1 MGARTG
7 ILLVG
12 NPDSLI
18 SALDILR
25 TAGHTARAVDAH
37 EALGELRERPAEL
50 VLLDA
55 RLGEHGWHLCGQ
67 LQADPEFVDL
77 PVLLLGSE
85 STLLNRVA
93 TQGELERLR
102 EAVSENRVLL
112 QETHHRVKNNLQW
125 VNSVLFLQAAQLKQR
140 DLAAILEAAQG
151 RVRSMALI
159 HDALYRSESLASLS
173 FREYLEQL
181 CDNLWEAFEP
191 RSLDMELELD
201 CPDLHLGV
209 DRTATCGL
217 LVNEL
222 VTNAFKHGYPDN
234 SHGKISVTFTPSE
247 GSYSLAVF
255 DDGLSPP
262 PGPMPDGEGTMGL
275 QLIRLLTA
283 KLRGKFFMIEGKGKG
298 WGVRVEFPEREPG
311 AVRG

>member
-12 NPDSLI
+12 NPDSLV

-25 TAGHTARAVDAH
+25 TAGHTARAAGAH
-37 EALGELRERPAEL
+37 QALTELRTQPAEL
-50 VLLDA
+50 LLLDA
-55 RLGEHGWHLCGQ
+55 RLGEPGWRLCGQ
-67 LQADPEFVDL
+67 LQDEPEFADL

-85 STLLNRVA
+85 STLLDRVA
-93 TQGELERLR
+93 AQSELVRLR
-102 EAVSENRVLL
+102 ETISEHRVLL

-140 DLAAILEAAQG
+140 ELAAILEAAQG

-234 SHGKISVTFTPSE
+234 GHGKITVTFTPGE
-247 GSYSLAVF
+247 GTFALSVF
-255 DDGLSPP
+255 DDGVSPP
-262 PGPMPDGEGTMGL
+262 TGPMPDGEGTMGL

-283 KLRGKFFMIEGKGKG
+283 KLRGKFSMIEGKG

>member
-1 MGARTG
+1 MGTRNG

-12 NPDSLI
+12 NPDSLV

-25 TAGHTARAVDAH
+25 TAGHAVRTVGAADA
-37 EALGELRERPAEL
+37 LTELRGQPAEL
-50 VLLDA
+50 VLVDA
-55 RLGEHGWHLCGQ
+55 RLGEPGWHLCGQ
-67 LQADPEFVDL
+67 LQSESEFRDV
-77 PVLLLGSE
+77 PVQLLGNE
-85 STLLNRVA
+85 ATLLDRIAVQN
-93 TQGELERLR
+93 ELQRLR
-102 EAVSENRVLL
+102 EAVSEHRVLL

-140 DLAAILEAAQG
+140 EVVAILEAAQG

-173 FREYLEQL
+173 CREYLAQL
-181 CDNLWEAFEP
+181 CQNLWEAFEP
-191 RSLDMELELD
+191 RSQDMELELD

-217 LVNEL
+217 MVNEL

-234 SHGKISVTFTPSE
+234 AKGKITVTFAPS
-247 GSYSLAVF
+247 GSSYVLSVF

-262 PGPMPDGEGTMGL
+262 SASLPESDGTMGL

-283 KLRGKFFMIEGKGKG
+283 KLRGKFSMIEGKG

>member
-1 MGARTG
+1 MGDRTG
-7 ILLVG
+7 ILIVG
-12 NPDSLI
+12 NPDSLV
-18 SALDILR
+18 SSLDILR
-25 TAGHTARAVDAH
+25 TAGHAARAADAH
-37 EALGELRERPAEL
+37 EALTQLREQPVEL
-50 VLLDA
+50 MLLDA
-55 RLGEHGWHLCGQ
+55 RLGEHGWRLCGQ
-67 LQADPEFVDL
+67 LQADPEFADL

-85 STLLNRVA
+85 STLLSRVA
-93 TQGELERLR
+93 AQSELARLR
-102 EAVSENRVLL
+102 ETVSEHRVLL

-140 DLAAILEAAQG
+140 EVVAILESAQG

-173 FREYLEQL
+173 FREYVEQL
-181 CDNLWEAFEP
+181 CNNLWEAFEP

-217 LVNEL
+217 LINEL

-234 SHGKISVTFTPSE
+234 SHGKVSVTFTPLE
-247 GSYSLAVF
+247 GSFALSVF
-255 DDGLSPP
+255 DDGLAPP
-262 PGPMPDGEGTMGL
+262 PGPMPEGEGTMGL
-275 QLIRLLTA
+275 QLVRLLTS
-283 KLRGKFFMIEGKGKG
+283 KLRGKFSMIEGKG

>member
-1 MGARTG
+1 MPSG

-12 NPDSLI
+12 NPESLT
-18 SALDILR
+18 STLDTLK
-25 TAGHTARAVDAH
+25 TAGHDVRAAAVADAL
-37 EALGELRERPAEL
+37 ALLREQPAEI
-50 VLLDA
+50 VLLD
-55 RLGEHGWHLCGQ
+55 GHGDERSWKLCGE
-67 LQADPEFVDL
+67 LQADPGL
-77 PVLLLGSE
+77 ASIPVLLLGSE
-85 STLLNRVA
+85 ATLLERIA
-93 TQGELERLR
+93 AQSELQRLR
-102 EAVSENRVLL
+102 EAVAEHRVLM

-140 DLAAILEAAQG
+140 EVAAILEATQG

-181 CDNLWEAFEP
+181 CENLWEAFEP
-191 RSLDMELELD
+191 RSLDMELDLT
-201 CPDLHLGV
+201 CPDLQLGV

-234 SHGKISVTFTPSE
+234 GHGRVAVTFEQKAETYVLSV
-247 GSYSLAVF
+247 Y

-262 PGPMPDGEGTMGL
+262 TGDMPESDGTMGL

-283 KLRGKFFMIEGKGKG
+283 KLRGKFSMIEGRG
-298 WGVRVEFPEREPG
+298 WGVRVEFPQREPG

>member
-1 MGARTG
+1 MSMPSG

-12 NPDSLI
+12 NPESLT
-18 SALDILR
+18 SPLDILK
-25 TAGHTARAVDAH
+25 TAGYSVRTSAAVDALGMLREQSAEIVVLDAQGGEH
-37 EALGELRERPAEL
+37 SWRLCGEL
-50 VLLDA
+50 
-55 RLGEHGWHLCGQ
+55 Q
-67 LQADPEFVDL
+67 SDPEL
-77 PVLLLGSE
+77 ASIPVILLGSE
-85 STLLNRVA
+85 TTLLERVA
-93 TQGELERLR
+93 AQSELQRLR
-102 EAVSENRVLL
+102 DAVAEHRVLM

-140 DLAAILEAAQG
+140 EVAAILEATQG

-181 CDNLWEAFEP
+181 CENLWEAFEP
-191 RSLDMELELD
+191 RSQDMELELN
-201 CPDLHLGV
+201 CPDLQLGV

-222 VTNAFKHGYPDN
+222 VTNAFKHGYPEN
-234 SHGKISVTFTPSE
+234 GHGRVAVTFEQKSDTYVLSV
-247 GSYSLAVF
+247 Y

-262 PGPMPDGEGTMGL
+262 AGDMPESDGTMGL

-283 KLRGKFFMIEGKGKG
+283 KLRGKFSMVDGGG
-298 WGVRVEFPEREPG
+298 WGVRVEFPQREPG

>member
-1 MGARTG
+1 MSVRSG

-12 NPDSLI
+12 NPESLT
-18 SALDILR
+18 STLDILR
-25 TAGHTARAVDAH
+25 TAGHSVRASSAG
-37 EALGELRERPAEL
+37 EALALLREQPAEL
-50 VLLDA
+50 VLLEPRSDDRA
-55 RLGEHGWHLCGQ
+55 WKLCDE
-67 LQADPEFVDL
+67 LQSDPGL
-77 PVLLLGSE
+77 AAIPILLLGNE
-85 STLLNRVA
+85 ATLLDRIASQN
-93 TQGELERLR
+93 ELQRLR
-102 EAVSENRVLL
+102 DVVSEHRVLL

-140 DLAAILEAAQG
+140 EVAAILEATQG

-181 CDNLWEAFEP
+181 CENLWEAFEP
-191 RSLDMELELD
+191 RSDEMELELT
-201 CPDLHLGV
+201 CPDLQLGV

-234 SHGKISVTFTPSE
+234 KRGRIAVTFE
-247 GSYSLAVF
+247 HGADSYVLSVY
-255 DDGLSPP
+255 DDGLPP
-262 PGPMPDGEGTMGL
+262 PAGDLPESDGTMGL

-283 KLRGKFFMIEGKGKG
+283 KLRGKFSMIEGSG